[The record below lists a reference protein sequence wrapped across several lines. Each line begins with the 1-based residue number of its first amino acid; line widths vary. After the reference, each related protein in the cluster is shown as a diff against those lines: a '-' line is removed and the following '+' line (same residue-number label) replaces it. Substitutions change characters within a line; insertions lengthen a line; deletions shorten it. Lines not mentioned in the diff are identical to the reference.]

1 MFSLFLSLLLFI
13 YPSPAPLHFPPF
25 LPLLSVVSEDN
36 CAASTRQSF
45 REGRTVQGS
54 AEAYNLLFTPNL
66 SYPELSLSRL
76 SCILSLFHSSFCLHR
91 GMNFNHS
98 TLHLQSQLPPPRSSF
113 FPSFLSLATQ
123 SRFPS
128 CISSTTAPSLLA
140 TPPLIISLQPEHRRS
155 PLMTRKRKKHVIC
168 DSRFNC
174 GPTVFHRDRCDL
186 RVKEKQGENDKE
198 RGEVWWHRKRSI
210 AFCL

>member
-98 TLHLQSQLPPPRSSF
+98 TLHLQSQLPPPLLIFSL
-113 FPSFLSLATQ
+113 FPEPGHSVPVSKLHIQHHSTFSA
-123 SRFPS
+123 
-128 CISSTTAPSLLA
+128 CHSSTDHLIA
-140 TPPLIISLQPEHRRS
+140 TRTQTKPFDDQ
-155 PLMTRKRKKHVIC
+155 KKKKA
-168 DSRFNC
+168 RY
-174 GPTVFHRDRCDL
+174 L
-186 RVKEKQGENDKE
+186 
-198 RGEVWWHRKRSI
+198 
-210 AFCL
+210 